1 MANRNPVLLVPLIT
15 PLLDDGSIDGAQ
27 LSAIARDVVE
37 QGAAGVVLFGTLGEA
52 QSFSLTERK
61 AALEALVASG
71 CSPDGIMVG
80 IGAAALTDVVELA
93 RHAIGQGCFRQLLL
107 PPFFFKGIS
116 NEGLEDFIAQ
126 AIDRIGDDRL
136 RLTLYD
142 IPSVVSV
149 SIERRIIRSLID
161 RYGPIIA
168 GIKDSVPDAAHVRDS
183 VTDFPELAVFV
194 GNEIFLPEA
203 IALGAAGA
211 ISGLGNIAPAQ
222 MARIAGSETKADDPV
237 FQQMCTLYAAIARH
251 PVVPAVKALAG
262 WRFDLEKLA
271 TVRPPLKTFD
281 LKAAPDLIE
290 ILQELHRR

>member
-15 PLLDDGSIDGAQ
+15 PLLDDGSIDGTQ
-27 LSAIARDVVE
+27 LSAIARDVME
-37 QGAAGVVLFGTLGEA
+37 QGARGVVLFGTLGEG
-52 QSFSLTERK
+52 QSFSVTERK

-71 CSPDGIMVG
+71 CAPQAIMVG

-93 RHAIGQGCFRQLLL
+93 KHALGLGCFRQLLL
-107 PPFFFKGIS
+107 SPFFFKGIS
-116 NEGLEDFIAQ
+116 TEGLEDFIVQ
-126 AIDRIGDDRL
+126 AIDSIDNDQL

-149 SIERRIIRSLID
+149 SIERRVIRSLID

-183 VTDFPELAVFV
+183 VMDFPELDVFV

-222 MARIAGSETKADDPV
+222 MARIASSETKSDDPV
-237 FQQMCTLYAAIARH
+237 FQQMCTLYAAIARY

-262 WRFDLEKLA
+262 WRMKSEKLA
-271 TVRPPLKTFD
+271 VVRPPLRTFD
-281 LKAAPDLIE
+281 LEAAPDLIE
-290 ILQELHRR
+290 VLQELHRR